1 MSEPIPRDG
10 AETPDPLATVLD
22 AAVLLQNNGQST
34 STTLLA
40 VDRLNS
46 GLGVRSE
53 LIPSW
58 ASLILDDAR
67 GDAPPRVAAL
77 SPTGINMRRVA
88 AAMRTIDR
96 AEDGPLDLADVRAGI
111 AAAATLRPS
120 NAAVFTL
127 ACATGAGALAVI
139 FGADDTRAVLLAALS
154 AAVGGILRRTLG
166 QYGIGI
172 LVQAFAAAAVAGF
185 VGAVAVHLHLGAAA
199 GVVALCP
206 AMVLVPGPHILNG
219 ALDLI
224 SLRISLGVARI
235 GYSAMIL
242 TAIAAGLILG
252 LYVGGQGL
260 PVTGGTATAAL
271 PVDVLAAAV
280 AAASY
285 SVYFSMPY
293 RMVGWPVL
301 AGMIAHGAHW
311 WALSVGGTGPAAAAL
326 ISCLLVGIMLV
337 PLSHFLR
344 MPFAAIGFAAVVAL
358 VPGMYVFR
366 MLSGVLQLQS
376 SASPE
381 VLTAAAS
388 DSAVAV
394 SVVAAMAIGLVVPM
408 RIRDI
413 LVRRFHHRDNP
424 PVRG

>member
-1 MSEPIPRDG
+1 MSEPNTGDQVER
-10 AETPDPLATVLD
+10 PDPLRTVLD

-46 GLGVRSE
+46 GLGVHGV

-58 ASLILDDAR
+58 AALILDGTQDRSPAL
-67 GDAPPRVAAL
+67 VAAVT
-77 SPTGINMRRVA
+77 PTGINMRRVS

-96 AEDGPLDLADVRAGI
+96 AEDGPLDLAEVRTGI
-111 AAAATLRPS
+111 AAAAILPPAHP
-120 NAAVFTL
+120 AAFAM

-139 FGADDTRAVLLAALS
+139 FGAADARAVALAAAS
-154 AAVGGILRRTLG
+154 AAVGGMIRRALG
-166 QYGIGI
+166 RYGVGV
-172 LVQAFAAAAVAGF
+172 LVQAFAAAMVAGI
-185 VGAVAVHLHLGAAA
+185 VGAVAVRLHLDASA
-199 GVVALCP
+199 GVVAVCP

-224 SLRISLGVARI
+224 SLRISLGLARL
-235 GYSAMIL
+235 GYAAMVL
-242 TAIAAGLILG
+242 TAIATGLIFG
-252 LYVGGQGL
+252 LHICGQGL
-260 PVTGGTATAAL
+260 PVTGSVAAAAL
-271 PVDVLAAAV
+271 PVDVIAAAV

-293 RMVGWPVL
+293 RMMVWPVL
-301 AGMIAHGAHW
+301 AGMLAHGVHW
-311 WALSVGGTGPAAAAL
+311 WALSVAGTGVAAAAL
-326 ISCLLVGIMLV
+326 IACLLVGITLV

-366 MLSGVLQLQS
+366 TLSGILQLQAN
-376 SASPE
+376 ASTE
-381 VLTAAAS
+381 LLAATAS

-394 SVVAAMAIGLVVPM
+394 SVTAAMAVGLVLPIWV
-408 RIRDI
+408 RDI
-413 LVRRFHHRDNP
+413 LVRRADHRQQ
-424 PVRG
+424 